1 MCEISTMAKQPHK
14 LEPRALAKVL
24 VEEAGVATGYASDL
38 ANGNAIPSFK
48 LAVKLE
54 RKLRIPLRFWADK
67 IPMAEG
73 A

>member
-1 MCEISTMAKQPHK
+1 MCEISVMAKHAHK

-24 VEEAGVATGYASDL
+24 VEGAGLSVGYASDL
-38 ANGNAIPSFK
+38 AHGKTLPSLT

-54 RKLRIPLRFWADK
+54 RDLKIPLRFWAERVLAK
-67 IPMAEG
+67 A

>member
-1 MCEISTMAKQPHK
+1 MCEISDMAKHPHK

-24 VEEAGVATGYASDL
+24 VDEAELSTGYASDL
-38 ANGNAIPSFK
+38 ANGKVIPSLT

-54 RKLRIPLRFWADK
+54 RRLRIPLRFWADRV
-67 IPMAEG
+67 PDEA